1 MVENTKNPVRIDLN
15 EFKLHIHLK
24 NRIQLTL
31 YFNSPSRQFYL
42 SVIAL
47 VVNEM
52 KRLGRITS
60 IPMEGYLGLLVLLNE
75 TIGESAG
82 SSDKENLLPRI
93 YRKWKDTLPDLE
105 NAHLFKILGRRKRY
119 DEGMGRTY
127 PFAEAE
133 KDNWANL
140 FDYQG
145 SEENVRL
152 KFAVDRVGATLD
164 DIVILYE
171 DLLNGEA
178 WEKFILNLQGRKV
191 EHLPE
196 AEAIQSVGE
205 VPKSPGSP
213 MERQKT
219 PWQGRRRWAVLVALI
234 VVITAAVALA
244 TWKLYLKPTPDK
256 KASVEKMALPL
267 PDMPSIAVLPFTNM
281 SGEKEQEYFSDGITE
296 DIISALS
303 QIPTLFVIA
312 SQSTFTYKGKPVK
325 IQQVG
330 EDLGVRYVL
339 EGSVQ
344 RSGDTLRV
352 TAQLIDATTGHHL
365 WSERYD
371 REMKGI
377 FALQDDITMKV
388 ITALQVKLMEGEH
401 ARLLAKGTK
410 NLQAY
415 LKFLQ
420 AREIFLT
427 VTKEGN
433 VQARRLLEEVIALD
447 PQFAQAY
454 SVLGWITYV
463 DVAVG
468 LSKSPYESYKQAF
481 ELAKKAV
488 AMDDSFPTAHSLLGF
503 LHVVM
508 GRQYDKGIAECER
521 AIALAP
527 NSASA
532 HIWMGQ
538 VLMLAGRHEEAIRHS
553 EQALRLDPIAP
564 GLYYRNLGSAYFYA
578 GRYEEA
584 IAAHKKS
591 LNRAPNDILTHLAL
605 TTAYSWAGRL
615 EEARAQAAEVL
626 RIKPNFSVEE
636 RAKMGLYKNQAD
648 LERYL
653 EGLRKA
659 GLK

>member
-1 MVENTKNPVRIDLN
+1 MVENTKNPIRIDLN

-60 IPMEGYLGLLVLLNE
+60 IPLEGHLGLLVLLNE

-105 NAHLFKILGRRKRY
+105 NAHLFKILGRRKEY

-171 DLLNGEA
+171 DLLNSEA

-191 EHLPE
+191 QHLPE

-205 VPKSPGSP
+205 VPESLQSP

-244 TWKLYLKPTPDK
+244 TWKLYLKPAPDK
-256 KASVEKMALPL
+256 KASVEKIALPL

-352 TAQLIDATTGHHL
+352 TAQLVDVTTGHHL

-447 PQFAQAY
+447 PQFAPAY

-488 AMDDSFPTAHSLLGF
+488 AVDDSFPTAHSLLGF

-615 EEARAQAAEVL
+615 EEARAQAVEVL

>member
-60 IPMEGYLGLLVLLNE
+60 IPLEGHLGLLVLLNE

-105 NAHLFKILGRRKRY
+105 NAHLFKILGRRKEY

-178 WEKFILNLQGRKV
+178 WEKFTLNLQGRKA

-371 REMKGI
+371 LEMKGI

-447 PQFAQAY
+447 PQFAPAY

-591 LNRAPNDILTHLAL
+591 LNRAPNDILTHLCL

-636 RAKMGLYKNQAD
+636 RAKIGLYKNQAD

>member
-1 MVENTKNPVRIDLN
+1 MVENAKNPIRIDLN

-60 IPMEGYLGLLVLLNE
+60 IPMEGHLGLLVLLNE
-75 TIGESAG
+75 TIGGSAG

-105 NAHLFKILGRRKRY
+105 NAHLFKILGRRKEY

-127 PFAEAE
+127 PFAEVE

-152 KFAVDRVGATLD
+152 KFAVDRVGASLD

-178 WEKFILNLQGRKV
+178 WEKFILNLKKKG

-196 AEAIQSVGE
+196 AEATQSVGE
-205 VPKSPGSP
+205 VPESPESP

-244 TWKLYLKPTPDK
+244 TWKLYLKPAPDK

-296 DIISALS
+296 NIITALS
-303 QIPTLFVIA
+303 KIPRLFVIA
-312 SQSTFTYKGKPVK
+312 RNSTFVYKGKGVK
-325 IQQVG
+325 VQQVAQ
-330 EDLGVRYVL
+330 DLGVRYVL

-344 RSGDTLRV
+344 GSGGRV
-352 TAQLIDATTGHHL
+352 RISTQLIDALTGNHL
-365 WSERYD
+365 WAERYD
-371 REMKGI
+371 LDLKDI
-377 FALQDDITMKV
+377 FAVQDEITMR
-388 ITALQVKLMEGEH
+388 ILGGMQLKLTGGEKTL
-401 ARLLAKGTK
+401 RGKPPR
-410 NLQAY
+410 NLEAY
-415 LKFLQ
+415 LKVLQ
-420 AREIFLT
+420 AVDYNLRFT
-427 VTKEGN
+427 VEGN
-433 VQARRLLEEVIALD
+433 IMGKRLAEEAIALD
-447 PQFAQAY
+447 PEFAGGYA
-454 SVLGWITYV
+454 LLAAGHMM
-463 DVAVG
+463 DVWLG
-468 LSKSPYESYKQAF
+468 LSKSPKESLDKAA
-481 ELAKKAV
+481 ELMQKAISLDPMGSSTPYAILGHLYVLKRDYDKAIAEGEKAV
-488 AMDDSFPTAHSLLGF
+488 ALDPGGADAHAWLGMTLNYADRPKEASSLFEKAIRLNPFGPSWYFLNLGHSYRMMGQYQEAITQYKRALRIAPNNILAHLNLAGMYSLLG
-503 LHVVM
+503 
-508 GRQYDKGIAECER
+508 RD
-521 AIALAP
+521 
-527 NSASA
+527 
-532 HIWMGQ
+532 
-538 VLMLAGRHEEAIRHS
+538 
-553 EQALRLDPIAP
+553 
-564 GLYYRNLGSAYFYA
+564 
-578 GRYEEA
+578 
-584 IAAHKKS
+584 
-591 LNRAPNDILTHLAL
+591 
-605 TTAYSWAGRL
+605 
-615 EEARAQAAEVL
+615 EEARAEADEIL
-626 RIKPNFSVEE
+626 RINPKFSLEYY
-636 RAKMGLYKNQAD
+636 AKTLPFRNQAVID
-648 LERYL
+648 RYI
-653 EGLRKA
+653 EALRKA

>member
-1 MVENTKNPVRIDLN
+1 MVENTKNPIRIDLN

-60 IPMEGYLGLLVLLNE
+60 IPMERHLGLLVLLNE
-75 TIGESAG
+75 TIGGSAG

-105 NAHLFKILGRRKRY
+105 NAHLFKILGRRKEY

-133 KDNWANL
+133 KDYWANL

-164 DIVILYE
+164 NIAIIYE
-171 DLLNGEA
+171 DLSNAEA
-178 WEKFILNLQGRKV
+178 WEKFISNLRGRKV
-191 EHLPE
+191 EHLLE
-196 AEAIQSVGE
+196 AEVIQSVGE
-205 VPKSPGSP
+205 VPKSPESP
-213 MERQKT
+213 MERLK
-219 PWQGRRRWAVLVALI
+219 PLRQGRRRWAVLVALI
-234 VVITAAVALA
+234 VVIAAAAALA
-244 TWKLYLKPTPDK
+244 SWKLYLRPTPDK

-330 EDLGVRYVL
+330 KDLGVRYVL

-352 TAQLIDATTGHHL
+352 TARLIDATTGHHL

-447 PQFAQAY
+447 PQFAPAY

-503 LHVVM
+503 LHVVT

-584 IAAHKKS
+584 IAAYKKS

-626 RIKPNFSVEE
+626 RIKPNFSMEE
-636 RAKMGLYKNQAD
+636 KAKLGLFKNQAD

-653 EGLRKA
+653 EGLREA

>member
-1 MVENTKNPVRIDLN
+1 MVENTQNPIRIDLN
-15 EFKLHIHLK
+15 EFKLHVHLK

-52 KRLGRITS
+52 KRLGKITS
-60 IPMEGYLGLLVLLNE
+60 IPLEGHLGLLVLLNE
-75 TIGESAG
+75 TIGGSAG

-105 NAHLFKILGRRKRY
+105 NAHLFKILGRRKEH
-119 DEGMGRTY
+119 DEGMSRTY

-152 KFAVDRVGATLD
+152 KFAVDKVGATLD

-178 WEKFILNLQGRKV
+178 WEKFISNLKKKG

-244 TWKLYLKPTPDK
+244 TWKLYLKPAPDK
-256 KASVEKMALPL
+256 KGFVEKMALPL

-330 EDLGVRYVL
+330 EELGVRYVL
-339 EGSVQ
+339 EGSVR

-352 TAQLIDATTGHHL
+352 TAQLIDVTTGHHL

-371 REMKGI
+371 LEMKGI

-447 PQFAQAY
+447 PQFAPAY